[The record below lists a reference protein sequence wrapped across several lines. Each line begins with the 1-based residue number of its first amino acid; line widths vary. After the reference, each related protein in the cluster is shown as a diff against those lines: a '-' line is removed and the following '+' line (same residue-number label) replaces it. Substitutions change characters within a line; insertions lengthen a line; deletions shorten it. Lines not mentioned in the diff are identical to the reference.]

1 MWVKEKPEYGDQIRV
16 CRGFYYHH
24 GIYQDDNT
32 VYEFAVPGEAR
43 DIDPD
48 KARVITASLEEF
60 LRGGELEV
68 RRYTEEELKK
78 KRTPLEVIEYAKSHL
93 GEAGYNLIT
102 NNCEH
107 FSNRCVFDEPQ
118 KTQVDDVFR
127 RIMEAFR

>member
-16 CRGFYYHH
+16 SRGLYYHH
-24 GIYQDDNT
+24 GIYQDDDC
-32 VYEFAVPGEAR
+32 VYQFAVPGEER

-48 KARVITASLEEF
+48 LARVTTTTLEGF

-68 RRYTEEELKK
+68 RRYTEEEKKK
-78 KRTPLEVIEYAKSHL
+78 KRSPLEIVQYAKDHL
-93 GEAGYNLIT
+93 GEAGYNLLT

-118 KTQVDDVFR
+118 RTQVDDVFK
-127 RIMEAFR
+127 RILEVFR